1 MMTTYSHSIVMTS
14 VRIAD
19 LKSRLSE
26 HLRQVRKGHSVTVLD
41 RDTPIA
47 RIVPYQADAAAL
59 SCREP
64 VKGAPKLRDVALPP
78 PLRIEGD
85 IVALL
90 LEERQ
95 GDR

>member
-1 MMTTYSHSIVMTS
+1 MTISSHILAMTS

-26 HLRQVRKGHSVTVLD
+26 YLRQVRKGRSVTVLD
-41 RDTPIA
+41 RQTPIA

-59 SCREP
+59 SVREP

-90 LEERQ
+90 LDERQ
-95 GDR
+95 GER